1 MSQESFE
8 IYQVNFG
15 PMIFFKDQKLGY
27 WIKDNGIQQSLW
39 IDKNYA
45 RGNSS
50 GQRITVKDLSEKEMA
65 AVIREIWKRQGAIT
79 SPINRAFRFDYGGY
93 EIK

>member
-27 WIKDNGIQQSLW
+27 WIKDNGIQQSSW

-45 RGNSS
+45 RGNS
-50 GQRITVKDLSEKEMA
+50 
-65 AVIREIWKRQGAIT
+65 IWKRQGAIT

-93 EIK
+93 EIQ

>member
-8 IYQVNFG
+8 IYQVSLG

-27 WIKDNGIQQSLW
+27 WIKDNGIQQSSW

-45 RGNSS
+45 MWTLS
-50 GQRITVKDLSEKEMA
+50 GQRITVKDLSEREMA

-93 EIK
+93 VIT